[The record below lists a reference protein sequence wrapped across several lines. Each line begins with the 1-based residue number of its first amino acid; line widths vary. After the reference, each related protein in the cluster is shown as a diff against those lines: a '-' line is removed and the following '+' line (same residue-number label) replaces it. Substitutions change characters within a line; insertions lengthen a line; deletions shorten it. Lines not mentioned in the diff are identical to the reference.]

1 MKVDKITSPVWAD
14 RGHTTINC
22 IVKFS

>member
-22 IVKFS
+22 IVK

>member
-22 IVKFS
+22 IVKF